1 VIAHS
6 DGEIECWGQPKLESW
21 EYPLRDPA
29 EPHHDFTGVARDK
42 LPIQAIA
49 AQVVLM
55 DDSSG
60 RWEIHTFG
68 LG

>member
-1 VIAHS
+1 MVPHVS
-6 DGEIECWGQPKLESW
+6 VEWLPDEQPLDGVT
-21 EYPLRDPA
+21 
-29 EPHHDFTGVARDK
+29 HDFTGVAREK

-60 RWEIHTFG
+60 RWEIHATFG
-68 LG
+68 RG

>member
-1 VIAHS
+1 MVPHVSVAWLPDEQQLDGVI
-6 DGEIECWGQPKLESW
+6 
-21 EYPLRDPA
+21 
-29 EPHHDFTGVARDK
+29 HDFTGVAREK

-49 AQVVLM
+49 AQVVLV

-60 RWEIHTFG
+60 RSEIHAIFG